1 MPQSGGAN
9 KQMETPMRTNTPTW
23 FITGASSGYG
33 LALARYAIGHGYN
46 VVATARSVGKLAAL
60 AASAPDSVLVQKLDV
75 TVPLDAVAAVKAAIA
90 RFGRIDV
97 LINNAG
103 YGIIGAVEETPETE
117 FRAQMDTNF
126 FGALSVTKAAL
137 PYLRAQKGGAIVNVS
152 SMGGRMSFAGGSAYS
167 ASKFALEG
175 MTEALAQ
182 EVAPFGIKVM
192 IVEPGA
198 LRTNFAGG
206 SAIKYMPVMAAYQ
219 DIIGAMRTLLH
230 DLDGK
235 QDGDPA
241 KAARALDLAL
251 QADKTP
257 LRLQVGADA
266 IAALRAD
273 AERFLSDLAA
283 WEKVGAD
290 IRVDPS
296 APENMWHTPLDLA
309 TRGAVAA

>member
-1 MPQSGGAN
+1 MLTDTA
-9 KQMETPMRTNTPTW
+9 TW

-33 LALARYAIGHGYN
+33 LALARYAIGRGYN

-60 AASAPDSVLVQKLDV
+60 TALAPDRLLAQKLDV
-75 TVPLDAVAAVKAAIA
+75 TVADDAATAVKAAIA

-103 YGIIGAVEETPETE
+103 YGIIGAVEETPEAE

-137 PYLRAQKGGAIVNVS
+137 PYLRTQKSGAIVNVS
-152 SMGGRMSFAGGSAYS
+152 SMGGQMSFAGASAYS

-175 MTEALAQ
+175 LSEALAL
-182 EVAPFGIKVM
+182 EVAPFGIKVI

-198 LRTNFAGG
+198 LRTNFAA
-206 SAIKYMPVMAAYQ
+206 SNAIKYMPVMDAYQ
-219 DIIGAMRTLLH
+219 DIVGTMQALVQEH
-230 DLDGK
+230 NGK

-251 QADKTP
+251 QADKPP
-257 LRLQVGADA
+257 LRLQVGTDSIVAVRA
-266 IAALRAD
+266 HAEQLLR
-273 AERFLSDLAA
+273 DLAA
-283 WEKVGAD
+283 WEQVGSD
-290 IRVDPS
+290 VRIDPNAPDESWQS
-296 APENMWHTPLDLA
+296 ALDLA
-309 TRGAVAA
+309 KRDTAA